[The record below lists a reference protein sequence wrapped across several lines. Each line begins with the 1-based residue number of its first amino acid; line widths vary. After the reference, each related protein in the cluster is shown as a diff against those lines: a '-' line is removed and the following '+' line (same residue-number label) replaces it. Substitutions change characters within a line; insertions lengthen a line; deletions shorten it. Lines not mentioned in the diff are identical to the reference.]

1 MKKTTLKMKFFS
13 LLITLTML
21 IGMMPL
27 SGIVSYA
34 VGDDETCAHID
45 DDNNA
50 KCDTCEGFLSEPE
63 GEIFEDELV
72 TKDLPVKNDGFIYFA
87 FTPTAT
93 DEYAIVA
100 VESENDPLMYLY
112 NSDGTFVGYN
122 DDHIGRLF
130 RVVATLS
137 AGVTYYI
144 ALADYGELSSC
155 TFKVYATCDEHVP
168 VGETTCLGTV
178 CAVCG
183 ENYGDPGDHTPAGP
197 ADCRGILCSVCDKYY
212 GTPTDHTPAG
222 PANCHGILCSVC
234 NSYYG
239 TPTDHI
245 PAGPANCIGIYCS
258 VCRSY
263 YGDVDPN
270 YHMDYFKNDGRCDGC
285 SIFAP
290 NVQSTVTLKEIVTV
304 DIPFYYDYI
313 YATFTPEE
321 TRMYLFKSYETDKSY
336 DPYLYIYD
344 AEGNELFKDD
354 DSGEGYQFYLEAE
367 LEAGVTYYLRLR
379 ERKDDLTCTFAI
391 KPLCDEHIPSET
403 VNCLGTLCSYCEEFF
418 GESNDEHTP
427 SETVNCLGTLC
438 STCGDYFGESGDHT
452 LEGEMTCLGTM
463 CSVCYDH
470 FGETGDHKLEGEM
483 TCLGTMCSV
492 CYGYFGETG
501 DHKLDGEMTCLG
513 TMCSVCNDYFGEKGD
528 HTPYGDANCKG
539 YVCDVCWEYYG
550 EPAYDHVDDNNDH
563 RCDECDTIL
572 TDLVVTVGENDVSLI
587 KEKKVYYKFV
597 PTESGSYRFESF
609 SSFDPKLFLY
619 DENGQVLADADDIV
633 GRNFYLEIELT
644 GGEFYYLAIYE
655 YNNDNICPIKITKLC
670 DEHTPGEQTC
680 LGYVCTVCG
689 KYYGE
694 VIDHAT
700 ESEQTC
706 YGYLCKWCGEYYG
719 ETGDHSFDDFSFDSD
734 YHYGICVVC
743 DGYYEMNHEYDAN
756 GDCVCGYFYHEHVS
770 GEYQYDRAEH
780 WIVCSLCG
788 MESGEYGYHEYN
800 EDGICICGREA
811 FIDICLGD
819 KIIVD
824 GQYLD
829 NEGNIST
836 TAPEGGYAY
845 YKDGVLTLNNF
856 TLVNDHVENPVSGYH
871 ALYSE
876 TNLSLVLIGEN
887 HLEATGEDTIHIYYA
902 DLTIDGEGTLTVI
915 NHTFFDDMGEGYTS
929 DGIDVNGG
937 KLTVNSGN
945 LIIESSDHGIEVYG
959 DTEIN
964 GGTIRINAG
973 DDGMDVDDIIIN
985 GGMFYIYAEDNGIDS
1000 GNSLT
1005 INGGS
1010 FYIETEDDD
1019 GIEAYDVLTINGGT
1033 FEMDVNDECLES
1045 VGTIIINGGY
1055 LDLDSS
1061 YGYSAIVAEG
1071 DLVINTD
1078 LGEYEVYFDDEYYY
1092 GYILVNSDDL
1102 SVASHPIVKSSE
1114 YEDKMLIKE
1123 EWLYVNPFVVLNATN
1138 LSNVVSVTDDVD
1150 RSLKEGVD
1158 YTVSLDTSSTGRQVV
1173 IITGIGNYV
1182 GTVFNTTV
1190 VVEPIEINYGEMVT
1204 TEIPSVILDNYSLF
1218 EFTPEIDATYIIS
1231 TVSGL
1236 APYILVYNSDLM
1248 MIAITPSDEDTFDVY
1263 FEIELKA
1270 GETYYFAVTAFLLEE
1285 VAGEGGFS
1293 IEIICP
1299 GHVGGEATYTEQAIC
1314 DICEEHYGELREC
1327 PGHFGGE
1334 ATYQESPICQE
1345 CGLHYGDKLYC
1356 DHMCHKGGVYAIIWG
1371 IFEEIYDFFGI
1382 ETECKCGEDH

>member
-27 SGIVSYA
+27 SGIVSFA

-45 DDNNA
+45 DNNNA
-50 KCDTCEGFLSEPE
+50 KCDTCDGFLSEPE

-72 TKDLPVKNDGFIYFA
+72 TKDLPVKNDGFSYFA

-112 NSDGTFVGYN
+112 NSDGTYVGYN
-122 DDHIGRLF
+122 DDYIGRLF
-130 RVVATLS
+130 RIVATLS

-144 ALADYGELSSC
+144 ALADYNELSSC

-183 ENYGDPGDHTPAGP
+183 ETYGDPSDHTPAGP
-197 ADCRGILCSVCDKYY
+197 ADCSGILCSVCGGYY

-222 PANCHGILCSVC
+222 PANCM
-234 NSYYG
+234 
-239 TPTDHI
+239 
-245 PAGPANCIGIYCS
+245 GIYCS
-258 VCRSY
+258 ACRSY
-263 YGDVDPN
+263 YGDGDPN

-304 DIPFYYDYI
+304 DIPIYYDHI

-344 AEGNELFKDD
+344 AEGNEIFKDD
-354 DSGEGYQFYLEAE
+354 DSGDGLQFYLEAE

-379 ERKDDLTCTFAI
+379 ERKNDLTCTFAI
-391 KPLCDEHIPSET
+391 KPLCDEHIPTET

-463 CSVCYDH
+463 CIVCYDH
-470 FGETGDHKLEGEM
+470 FGETGNHKLDGEM

-528 HTPYGDANCKG
+528 HTPYENGNCKG

-550 EPAYDHVDDNNDH
+550 EPAYDHADDNNDH

-572 TDLVVTVGENDVSLI
+572 TDLVVTVGDNDVSLI

-619 DENGQVLADADDIV
+619 DENGQELADADDIV

-689 KYYGE
+689 G
-694 VIDHAT
+694 
-700 ESEQTC
+700 
-706 YGYLCKWCGEYYG
+706 YYG

-734 YHYGICVVC
+734 YHYGTCVVC

-756 GDCVCGYFYHEHVS
+756 GDCVCGYFYHEHDS
-770 GEYQYDRAEH
+770 GEYLYDWAEH
-780 WIVCSLCG
+780 WIICSLCG

-800 EDGICICGREA
+800 EDGICECGRE
-811 FIDICLGD
+811 ILVGIYLGTQL
-819 KIIVD
+819 IVD

-829 NEGNIST
+829 NDGNVST
-836 TAPEGGYAY
+836 TAPAGGYAY

-856 TLVNDHVENPVSGYH
+856 TLVNYEENPIEGSY
-871 ALYSE
+871 AIYSE
-876 TNLSLVLIGEN
+876 SDLELVLVGIN
-887 HLEATGEDTIHIYYA
+887 SLETKGEDTVYIANA
-902 DLTIDGEGTLTVI
+902 DLTISGDGLLVLYNEE
-915 NHTFFDDMGEGYTS
+915 DDTNTG
-929 DGIDVNGG
+929 DGIDVNVG
-937 KLTVNSGN
+937 KLTVNGGKF
-945 LIIESSDHGIEVYG
+945 IINVTNDGIEVDG

-964 GGTIRINAG
+964 GGIFKITSYSDGIEVDG
-973 DDGMDVDDIIIN
+973 DTEIN
-985 GGMFYIYAEDNGIDS
+985 GGFFYIYAENEGIDVN
-1000 GNSLT
+1000 GSLT
-1005 INGGS
+1005 INGGLFEINS
-1010 FYIETEDDD
+1010 YENSIYCTDILTVNGGEFLLNSDFAAIEAFEGIVFSENMGEHNVEDTSYSSYFLVDDD
-1019 GIEAYDVLTINGGT
+1019 GNIVRNAYIYPVEIEMGKVI
-1033 FEMDVNDECLES
+1033 VNDFVELRDLL
-1045 VGTIIINGGY
+1045 VYNGEEQLPNIQVYNLFIGELLVEGRDY
-1055 LDLDSS
+1055 RIDLIS
-1061 YGYSAIVAEG
+1061 GAAKNPG
-1071 DLVINTD
+1071 
-1078 LGEYEVYFDDEYYY
+1078 VYYA
-1092 GYILVNSDDL
+1092 L
-1102 SVASHPIVKSSE
+1102 
-1114 YEDKMLIKE
+1114 
-1123 EWLYVNPFVVLNATN
+1123 
-1138 LSNVVSVTDDVD
+1138 
-1150 RSLKEGVD
+1150 
-1158 YTVSLDTSSTGRQVV
+1158 
-1173 IITGIGNYV
+1173 ITGIGDYR
-1182 GTVFNTTV
+1182 GA
-1190 VVEPIEINYGEMVT
+1190 I
-1204 TEIPSVILDNYSLF
+1204 ILDFAIHEVYDATLNETLEIEVSDFNDFVYTIVT
-1218 EFTPEIDATYIIS
+1218 FTPDVTATYTFVIS
-1231 TVSGL
+1231 ADNTISVNLLGPDFEYSYEEGSYWYDENGNLYFEL
-1236 APYILVYNSDLM
+1236 ALEAGVTYY
-1248 MIAITPSDEDTFDVY
+1248 FDVY
-1263 FEIELKA
+1263 GNA
-1270 GETYYFAVTAFLLEE
+1270 
-1285 VAGEGGFS
+1285 EGTLCNLTVNV
-1293 IEIICP
+1293 ICP

-1314 DICEEHYGELREC
+1314 DICGEHYGELREC

-1345 CGLHYGDKLYC
+1345 CGFHYGDKLYC
-1356 DHMCHKGGVYAIIWG
+1356 DHMCHKGGIYAIIWG